1 MNRRSG
7 HNLRG
12 KPDLKGNERKKR
24 CKRDPSEQR
33 EYERRKKQLQG
44 EKIGKGLPRRE
55 VQRLKLT
62 RRQCQKKRKEN
73 MKEIKKGNRE

>member
-12 KPDLKGNERKKR
+12 KPELKGKERKGA
-24 CKRDPSEQR
+24 R
-33 EYERRKKQLQG
+33 EIPQNNRNTREESNNFRER
-44 EKIGKGLPRRE
+44 KIGKGLPRRE
-55 VQRLKLT
+55 VQRLKST

-73 MKEIKKGNRE
+73 MKEIEKGNRE